1 MRTINC
7 WDDIEQFGIKPLTGE
22 ACGYAMRLLCDVTPE
37 GKSLIQSFLGGNV
50 EIKPGSNWN
59 GGSGDNPHVG
69 SVLLARSM
77 LTDLG
82 AFALL
87 KTGTAIVVALH
98 DGTVC
103 EMDQERF
110 AQYNTLD
117 TGAYERWLATDQK
130 TPVPEML
137 IKRTWRRSSD
147 PGTGDRN
154 THAFSG
160 RTE

>member
-7 WDDIEQFGIKPLTGE
+7 WDDMEQFGIRLLTGE
-22 ACGYAMRLLCDVTPE
+22 ACGYAMRLLCDVTE
-37 GKSLIQSFLGGNV
+37 DGKRLIQAFLGGNI

-59 GGSGDNPHVG
+59 GGNVSDPHVG
-69 SVLLARSM
+69 SILLPRGILM
-77 LTDLG
+77 ELG

-87 KTGTAIVVALH
+87 KTGTEIVVTMG
-98 DGTVC
+98 DDRVC
-103 EMDQERF
+103 EMDRERF
-110 AQYNTLD
+110 DRYAKMDSDAFAAGSAFALGSGD
-117 TGAYERWLATDQK
+117 KPWL
-130 TPVPEML
+130 
-137 IKRTWRRSSD
+137 KRVWRRSSD